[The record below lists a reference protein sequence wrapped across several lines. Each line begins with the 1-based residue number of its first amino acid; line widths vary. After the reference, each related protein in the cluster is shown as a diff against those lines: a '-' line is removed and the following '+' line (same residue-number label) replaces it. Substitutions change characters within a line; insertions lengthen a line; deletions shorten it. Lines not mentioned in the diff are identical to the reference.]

1 MTSSQ
6 LDGYFSIQQIKDFS
20 EVQIGKGKILNVIG
34 LINDFKSA
42 IATNGSDW
50 KCSIEIVDHSLRDKS
65 TGLEISVFRP
75 PNCMPSTPSVS
86 DVIIVKR
93 AKAQWRNGY
102 ISLLTHKQSTIH
114 ILPAKDVPEK
124 ISDASKV
131 EAFWIS
137 SSYKHNSDSNLIPA
151 PSVSELRLAISL
163 SKKKSDIIFLAS
175 SPELSTRN
183 FQISSQKKRD
193 KLALVQD
200 LQPGS
205 FYDVIGEVRKLWE
218 TSDTMV
224 TVYLSDYTENSRLFQ
239 YAPEEIFEESSP
251 EFRGGDGKE
260 SSEMSTLVNK
270 TSCLNPHGRLI
281 IQITIWDSDADF
293 VRRKVDPGNWILIK
307 NVRIKIGPNDIIE
320 GSVHAEE
327 GKIHV
332 QKLINKNTSSDID
345 LRWKTALLRKKAW
358 WNKFEEKLTSE
369 RKNPSIKAGRSK
381 RKHDDDGEISPIKKK
396 NSKQRRREDRARA
409 EKKSARICAK
419 MAAQIQLNKHS
430 KQSLLSQ
437 IHKDT
442 HIVQKV
448 HHDYPDKTVVSLS
461 DVLTPC
467 LFSQPG
473 SETINAPFTNRKYKV
488 NVRVVDYFPD
498 LVEDFAT
505 VCSAKDRNNL
515 SDGEESDRSNAY
527 VKNKWEWRFSLLLEE
542 SSSIKKTK
550 KERIWV
556 VIDNDAAKYLL
567 NIEEAATNLRENSDL
582 LLKVQQQLFQLW
594 GNLEE
599 QKLKNL
605 QEIAL
610 SFHLQNTY
618 VGDQPDP
625 DSDNEKEKSNYQLNK
640 TRIPP
645 SDQIRKDFQS
655 VPPNDDFATILKR
668 REARTNTHLNN
679 IAFTCC
685 IQQFGVKVFEDDPT
699 QANAGHRK
707 RWQRMFGLFGTKIL

>member
-42 IATNGSDW
+42 ISTNGSDW

-131 EAFWIS
+131 EALWIS
-137 SSYKHNSDSNLIPA
+137 SSYKHNSDSNLIPS
-151 PSVSELRLAISL
+151 PSVSELKLAISL

-175 SPELSTRN
+175 SPELSSRN
-183 FQISSQKKRD
+183 FQTSSQKKRD

-218 TSDTMV
+218 SSDTMV
-224 TVYLSDYTENSRLFQ
+224 TVYLSDYTENNRLFQ
-239 YAPEEIFEESSP
+239 YAPEERFP
-251 EFRGGDGKE
+251 EFRNEDCEE
-260 SSEMSTLVNK
+260 SNETNTSVNK
-270 TSCLNPHGRLI
+270 TSRLNPHGKLI
-281 IQITIWDSDADF
+281 IQITLWDSDADF
-293 VRRKVDPGNWILIK
+293 VRRKVDRGNWILIK

-332 QKLINKNTSSDID
+332 QKLIKKNTSSDID
-345 LRWKTALLRKKAW
+345 LRWQTALLRKKAW
-358 WNKFEEKLTSE
+358 WNKFEKKLMSE
-369 RKNPSIKAGRSK
+369 RKNPSIKAERNK
-381 RKHDDDGEISPIKKK
+381 RKHEDDCETSPLKKK

-430 KQSLLSQ
+430 KHSLLSQ
-437 IHKDT
+437 IQKDT

-467 LFSQPG
+467 LFSRPG
-473 SETINAPFTNRKYKV
+473 LETVNAPFTNRKYKV

-515 SDGEESDRSNAY
+515 SDDGESDRSNAD
-527 VKNKWEWRFSLLLEE
+527 VKNKWEWRFSLLLED
-542 SSSIKKTK
+542 SSSTTKTK

-556 VIDNDAAKYLL
+556 VIDNDSAKYLL

-594 GNLEE
+594 GDLEE

-610 SFHLQNTY
+610 SFHLQNTD

-625 DSDNEKEKSNYQLNK
+625 DSDNEKEKSNYRLNK

-645 SDQIRKDFQS
+645 SDQIRQDSQS
-655 VPPNDDFATILKR
+655 VSPNDEFATILEG